1 MPSQIKVDEIKNVAG
16 QYKIKTD
23 TFEGQTTAGVIN
35 ITLENSNTQKL
46 QAGLAKMY
54 AEVETESSNNLSSD
68 SLNNSSFTDTATGRS
83 AFSFTN
89 SMNTADFIGLSN
101 CGVSSTNDNYNS
113 AAIID
118 DYNQSRSASVF
129 HTSSADASNN
139 LRDFKT
145 LIVTAL
151 GDLA

>member
-1 MPSQIKVDEIKNVAG
+1 MASELKVDKFTGV
-16 QYKIKTD
+16 
-23 TFEGQTTAGVIN
+23 TTAGEIT

-68 SLNNSSFTDTATGRS
+68 SLNNSSFTDTATGKG
-83 AFSFTN
+83 AFNLTN
-89 SMNTADFIGLSN
+89 SMNTTDFIGLSN

-129 HTSSADASNN
+129 HTSSADSGNN

>member
-1 MPSQIKVDEIKNVAG
+1 MST
-16 QYKIKTD
+16 IKTN
-23 TFEGQTTAGVIN
+23 TLTGTTSAGVIN

-46 QAGLAKMY
+46 QSGLAKMY

-68 SLNNSSFTDTATGRS
+68 SLNNSSFTDTATGKG
-83 AFSFTN
+83 AFNFTN
-89 SMNTADFIGLSN
+89 SMNTTDFIGLSN
-101 CGVSSTNDNYNS
+101 CGVSSQNDNYNS

-129 HTSSADASNN
+129 HTSSADSGNS

-145 LIVTAL
+145 IVVTAL
-151 GDLA
+151 GDLS

>member
-1 MPSQIKVDEIKNVAG
+1 MASELKVDKFTGV
-16 QYKIKTD
+16 
-23 TFEGQTTAGVIN
+23 TTAGEIT

-54 AEVETESSNNLSSD
+54 AEVETESSNTLSSD
-68 SLNNSSFTDTATGRS
+68 SLNNSSFTDVATGKG
-83 AFSFTN
+83 AFNLTN
-89 SMNTADFIGLSN
+89 SMNTTDFIGLSN

-129 HTSSADASNN
+129 HTSSADAGNS

>member
-1 MPSQIKVDEIKNVAG
+1 MST
-16 QYKIKTD
+16 IKTN
-23 TFEGQTTAGVIN
+23 TLTGTTSAGVIN

-54 AEVETESSNNLSSD
+54 AEVETESSNTLSSD
-68 SLNNSSFTDTATGRS
+68 SLNNSSFTDTATGRD
-83 AFSFTN
+83 AFSLTN
-89 SMNTADFIGLSN
+89 SMNTTDFIGLSN
-101 CGVSSTNDNYNS
+101 CGVLSGNDNYNS

-118 DYNQSRSASVF
+118 DYNQIRSASVF
-129 HTSSADASNN
+129 HTSSSDASNT

-145 LIVTAL
+145 IVVTAF